1 MYVCVCKAVTDSQ
14 IRAALDDG
22 ARSVGDL
29 RRELGCCTGCGR
41 CGPFVRAIVAEYK
54 AEERLFPLM
63 PQATPA

>member
-54 AEERLFPLM
+54 AEERLFPLA
-63 PQATPA
+63 PQAMPA